1 MLIKREQENSYA
13 TEYITSSHLRIKPA
27 RVIYFSL
34 IIALFLMLFFSGSYL
49 LYSDSSSI
57 NKDEYGFGQK
67 YSNLMNNLDYPLGFF
82 DSSSLNVQRLSNSA
96 LEQKDP
102 FIAGF
107 LSWLMMGV
115 GQIYCKEY
123 TRGSIFIAL
132 DLLDKGAFIALMSY
146 VNNKYSPKDDEIIN
160 INWSTF
166 DSNTK
171 FLIIGY
177 VIAKYGIRFYN
188 VYDAI
193 QAAKN
198 YNRIHFLSRNSSKV
212 SFNIDPDSFRIGY
225 SLEFK

>member
-1 MLIKREQENSYA
+1 MLIERVQANSSA
-13 TEYITSSHLRIKPA
+13 TGYKTSSHTSIKPT
-27 RVIYFSL
+27 RLIYILL
-34 IIALFLMLFFSGSYL
+34 IIALFLILFLSGSYL

-57 NKDEYGFGQK
+57 NKDGYGFGQK
-67 YSNLMNNLDYPLGFF
+67 YSNLMYNLDYSLGFF
-82 DSSSLNVQRLSNSA
+82 DSSNLNVQRLSNSA

-132 DLLDKGAFIALMSY
+132 DLLDKGAFITLMSY

-166 DSNTK
+166 DSRTK

-177 VIAKYGIRFYN
+177 VIVKYGIRFYN

-193 QAAKN
+193 QAAKK
-198 YNRIHFLSRNSSKV
+198 YNSIHFLRRDSSKV
-212 SFNIDPDSFRIGY
+212 SFNIDLDSLRIGY
-225 SLEFK
+225 FLEFK